1 MIKISL
7 EMIEMTKSRSKD
19 KSQIRTEIW
28 ALMEKRGIAR
38 FPRPVFNRIPNF
50 VGSENA
56 AQRLIE
62 LKEYKSARTIFC
74 NPDSPQRPVREH
86 ILRDGKILI
95 MAPPRLREDGFL
107 VLSKKSILT
116 DKIRR
121 ASTIKGA
128 FQFGSIVKPSA
139 IDKID
144 LKIAGSVAVDRKGGR
159 VGKGGGYSDLEFGIL
174 TAYDLIDKTTRVLT
188 TVHEVQ
194 LVENIPM
201 TEHDVSLDIV
211 ITPNS
216 VIYTNTTY
224 QKPQGILWELLSDL
238 RICSIPM
245 LEELKS
251 RL

>member
-1 MIKISL
+1 
-7 EMIEMTKSRSKD
+7 MIEMTKSLSNE

-28 ALMEKRGIAR
+28 ELMEKRGIAR

-62 LKEYKSARTIFC
+62 IKEYKSARTVFC

-95 MAPPRLREDGFL
+95 MAPPRLKKNGFL
-107 VLSKKSILT
+107 VLSKKSIST

-128 FQFGSIVKPSA
+128 FQFGSIVKPST
-139 IDKID
+139 IEKID
-144 LKIAGSVAVDRKGGR
+144 LKIAGSVAVDTKGGR
-159 VGKGGGYSDLEFGIL
+159 VGKGGGYSDLEFAIL
-174 TAYDLIDKTTRVLT
+174 RAYDLIGETTRVLT

-201 TEHDVSLDIV
+201 TVHDVSLDIV
-211 ITPNS
+211 ITPS
-216 VIYTNTTY
+216 RVIYTNTNY
-224 QKPQGILWELLSDL
+224 QKPQDILWELLPDSKMS
-238 RICSIPM
+238 SIPL